1 MSNWKSAY
9 GALGDEGGG
18 SWYPRLPPR
27 SFSGQVLGIIAVKLD
42 YPKLPGNVANACTFN
57 YPVCYEVVDFEI
69 EQLFAGDPAI
79 KQMIIEAAKKLEAQG
94 VRAIIGACG
103 YFAHFQKDV
112 AAAVDVPVFMSS
124 LCQLPVIKAGFAQ
137 AGSIAV
143 FAADGSSLNDDLL
156 AQVGSST
163 GKAHYS
169 ERR

>member
-9 GALGDEGGG
+9 GALETKAEVRGTHG
-18 SWYPRLPPR
+18 LPPR

-112 AAAVDVPVFMSS
+112 AAAVDVPGIHVELVPAASYQGG
-124 LCQLPVIKAGFAQ
+124 LCPGGVYCGVCRRWIQL
-137 AGSIAV
+137 
-143 FAADGSSLNDDLL
+143 
-156 AQVGSST
+156 
-163 GKAHYS
+163 
-169 ERR
+169 ER

>member
-9 GALGDEGGG
+9 GALETKAEVRGTHG
-18 SWYPRLPPR
+18 LPPR

-112 AAAVDVPVFMSS
+112 AAAVDVYSCRACAS
-124 LCQLPVIKAGFAQ
+124 CQLSRRALPRRG
-137 AGSIAV
+137 
-143 FAADGSSLNDDLL
+143 LL
-156 AQVGSST
+156 RCLPPMDPA
-163 GKAHYS
+163 
-169 ERR
+169 

>member
-9 GALGDEGGG
+9 GALETKAEVRGTHG
-18 SWYPRLPPR
+18 LPPR

-112 AAAVDVPVFMSS
+112 AAAVDVPYSCRACAS
-124 LCQLPVIKAGFAQ
+124 CQLSRRALPRRG
-137 AGSIAV
+137 
-143 FAADGSSLNDDLL
+143 LL
-156 AQVGSST
+156 RCLPPMDPA
-163 GKAHYS
+163 
-169 ERR
+169 

>member
-9 GALGDEGGG
+9 GALETKAEVRGTHG
-18 SWYPRLPPR
+18 LPPR

-94 VRAIIGACG
+94 VRACRAC
-103 YFAHFQKDV
+103 A
-112 AAAVDVPVFMSS
+112 S
-124 LCQLPVIKAGFAQ
+124 CQLSRRASPRRG
-137 AGSIAV
+137 
-143 FAADGSSLNDDLL
+143 LL
-156 AQVGSST
+156 RCLPPMAP
-163 GKAHYS
+163 A
-169 ERR
+169 

>member
-9 GALGDEGGG
+9 GALETKAEVRGIHG
-18 SWYPRLPPR
+18 LPPR

-42 YPKLPGNVANACTFN
+42 YPKLPGNVANACTFD

-103 YFAHFQKDV
+103 FFAHLQ
-112 AAAVDVPVFMSS
+112 
-124 LCQLPVIKAGFAQ
+124 
-137 AGSIAV
+137 
-143 FAADGSSLNDDLL
+143 
-156 AQVGSST
+156 
-163 GKAHYS
+163 
-169 ERR
+169 